1 MASIT
6 SFLRDLA
13 AKATVHVDAVV
24 AHTIWRL
31 VSPSRLWSNTHL
43 WWKRLPSPT
52 LRGCRRQ
59 DRSGSPAAEAV
70 APRRECLPWSRCTSS
85 PSPSRH
91 PTLRKAGNG
100 SKPTAA
106 TPLRR
111 WKPRK
116 LRTRSCLPW
125 RTRREHRPL
134 SRGHLA
140 PPSFAIPIAEGD
152 SGEAGV
158 AVLPIETVRAR
169 RDSGPPA
176 AGSSV
181 AVVSNATMLS
191 IAEIFCGECA
201 FRGAGAPHP
210 PSRRCAPRV
219 G

>member
-70 APRRECLPWSRCTSS
+70 APRRECLPWSRCTSC

-91 PTLRKAGNG
+91 PTPREAGNG
-100 SKPTAA
+100 SKATAA
-106 TPLRR
+106 TPTAAVEAAEAANAVMTSLDEDTAGA
-111 WKPRK
+111 P
-116 LRTRSCLPW
+116 SV
-125 RTRREHRPL
+125 EQ
-134 SRGHLA
+134 GHLA
-140 PPSFAIPIAEGD
+140 HPSVAMPIVEGD
-152 SGEAGV
+152 SGAAGV
-158 AVLPIETVRAR
+158 AVFPIETVHAR
-169 RDSGPPA
+169 HDSGLPA
-176 AGSSV
+176 AGPLWRWSR
-181 AVVSNATMLS
+181 TRL
-191 IAEIFCGECA
+191 C
-201 FRGAGAPHP
+201 HP
-210 PSRRCAPRV
+210 
-219 G
+219 